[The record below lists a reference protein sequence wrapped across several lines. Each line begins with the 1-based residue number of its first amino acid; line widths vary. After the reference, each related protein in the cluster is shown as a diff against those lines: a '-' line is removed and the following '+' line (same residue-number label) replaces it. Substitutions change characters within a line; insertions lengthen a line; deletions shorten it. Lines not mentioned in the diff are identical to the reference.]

1 MIFSS
6 KKIKELESEN
16 EELKTLIQGL
26 NAKEEQLKR
35 FDELIKNA
43 RIEYGDIKQRKDQ
56 TAQTL
61 EILENEKAKLSS
73 DIKKISNE
81 IKQLS
86 ELKISE
92 QNQLL
97 TLRDALLE
105 SDNISYNGS
114 VNQLPSTIIN
124 LNKEIETAE
133 KRKDKIKEETIEL
146 EKKYKDTLQKIQE
159 MSDVER
165 NLLTKIEKRKEE
177 LSVLI
182 DSHNTILQERQENL
196 NSRLSKINAEE
207 KKASEESWLR
217 IKKLS
222 YEEANLLDNIN
233 EQKQKLEEIEKQIEE
248 KNNYLQDNLKNTQLI
263 SIEDENEII
272 SSTGNISQEESAK
285 KELISELDN
294 NISIKKSQLE
304 SLTEEFKTKTA
315 LMNEI
320 SEKNNRL
327 FEEIEFKLNKLSE
340 LNESVEKETAK
351 LTDLNYSLETLED
364 EFKTLSNEVKNTR
377 SIKNEIEKEI
387 KEETNKKK
395 ELEEYLKELR
405 ETTAILAQ
413 FKSDIEQGSGMSAKR
428 FSSVIKYYSS
438 YINEMYKQKT
448 SLEKI
453 LNKKEKDINDLDR
466 ILEERQSEIYDID
479 RFITVDQDT
488 AELFQEL
495 ILKVQKQWEQIKNII
510 SFPTDKS
517 FSNIIQEKD
526 TPAVNDQKVEKL
538 YGFENTLKEIMK
550 KSESYFNKYDETRI
564 VPGNEKEDPAHGL
577 SDLNSKINDAADELI
592 NLQISINKI
601 KEEHEEHR
609 KDINNLVSIK
619 NRLEQEISKYE
630 IIKEKILQE
639 QNIIREKRVIKEQKE
654 QLARQEDNIKISN
667 PDKII

>member
-105 SDNISYNGS
+105 SDNISYDGS
-114 VNQLPSTIIN
+114 VNQLPGTIIN
-124 LNKEIETAE
+124 LNKEIETDK
-133 KRKDKIKEETIEL
+133 KRKDKIKVETIEL

-196 NSRLSKINAEE
+196 NSRLSKLNAEE

-263 SIEDENEII
+263 SIEDEDEII
-272 SSTGNISQEESAK
+272 SSTGNISQKESAK

-405 ETTAILAQ
+405 ETSAILAQ
-413 FKSDIEQGSGMSAKR
+413 FKSDIEQGNGMSAKR

-466 ILEERQSEIYDID
+466 ILEERQSKIYDID

-526 TPAVNDQKVEKL
+526 TPAVNDQTVEKL
-538 YGFENTLKEIMK
+538 SGFENTLKEIIK
-550 KSESYFNKYDETRI
+550 KSEGYFHNYDENRL
-564 VPGNEKEDPAHGL
+564 VPENEKEDNVHGL
-577 SDLNSKINDAADELI
+577 SDFNSKINQAADELI

-639 QNIIREKRVIKEQKE
+639 QNIIREKRVIREQKE
-654 QLARQEDNIKISN
+654 QLARQEDSTKISN
-667 PDKII
+667 TDKIF